1 VPPAAE
7 AVASPRVGARS
18 GAIWAAWAAVLIAL
32 ASTVALSVRNG
43 ELHTDAPFT
52 VIASLMIVGYA
63 TVGALIATRTQG
75 NRIGWLLIA
84 IAAAFVV
91 TGLTG
96 EYALFTIATSRG
108 TLPAGSEVAWISHWS
123 PVPLVCLFVLLVLL
137 FPTGRVAS
145 ARWHWLPP
153 VLVAITA
160 LLTLG
165 VVLHPSPIQ
174 LGEATFV
181 SNATGVEALRS
192 FLDAA
197 LPVLVAVLIL
207 ASLAAIGSLVVRFR
221 RAGGIERGQL
231 RLLTYA
237 IGLSAIFFL
246 GAVLVSVVGP
256 SDSSAGADVLF
267 LAFLACAGVGVPVA
281 CGVAILRYRLYDID
295 VVINKALVYGVLAG
309 FITLV
314 YLAIVV
320 GIGSLIGR
328 ESSALTLLAAFVVA
342 VGFLP
347 VRDVIRRVANRLVY
361 GSRATPYEV
370 LAEFSERMSGAAFDD
385 ATLPRMARLMVEGT
399 GAREGTVWVRVGRTL
414 TPAASWP
421 PAGGPDPNR
430 EPMDMPGEELPA
442 FPPRFHPYPVR
453 HHQEVLGALS
463 VRMPSSDPMDEAR
476 GGLLRSLA
484 SQAGLVLHNVRL
496 IEELRA
502 SRRRIVTTQDARAR
516 RLERNIHDGA
526 QQQLVALN
534 VKLGLLSTLALRD
547 SNGASALATQLQSE
561 APEALETLR
570 DLARGVYPPLLA
582 DRGLEEALH
591 AQARKAAL
599 PVEVDA
605 AGLGRYQQDIE
616 STVYFC
622 ALEALQN
629 AAKYSG
635 ADVVRVRL
643 REAGGELRLEVS
655 DDGAG
660 FDPLVRGSGT
670 GLQGMEDRLAAL
682 GGSLE
687 VRSAPGSGTTVVGR
701 VPLSK

>member
-7 AVASPRVGARS
+7 AAASPGAGARA
-18 GAIWAAWAAVLIAL
+18 GAIWAAWGAVLLAL
-32 ASTVALSVRNG
+32 ASTLTLVVRNG
-43 ELHTDAPFT
+43 ELGTDGPFT
-52 VIASLMIVGYA
+52 VIATLMIVGYA

-75 NRIGWLLIA
+75 NRIGWLMIA

-91 TGLTG
+91 TGLSG
-96 EYALFTIATSRG
+96 EYALFTVSTSPEA
-108 TLPAGSEVAWISHWS
+108 LPAGSAVAWVSHWS

-137 FPTGRVAS
+137 FPTGHVAS
-145 ARWHWLPP
+145 ARWRWLPP
-153 VLVAITA
+153 VLVVTTA
-160 LLTLG
+160 LLTVA

-174 LGEATFV
+174 LGDTTYV
-181 SNATGVEALRS
+181 PNATGVTGLRT

-197 LPVLVAVLIL
+197 LPVLVAVLVL
-207 ASLAAIGSLVVRFR
+207 ASLAAIGSLVVRFQQ
-221 RAGGIERGQL
+221 AGGIERGQL

-237 IGLSAIFFL
+237 IGLSAVFFL
-246 GAVLVSVVGP
+246 GAVLVSVLGP
-256 SDSSAGADVLF
+256 SDSSTGTDVLF

-295 VVINKALVYGVLAG
+295 VVINKALVYGLLAG
-309 FITLV
+309 LITLV
-314 YLAIVV
+314 YLGIVV
-320 GIGSLIGR
+320 GLGSLIGR
-328 ESSALTLLAAFVVA
+328 ESSALTLLAAVVVA

-347 VRDVIRRVANRLVY
+347 VRDVIRRVANRMVY

-370 LAEFSERMSGAAFDD
+370 LSEFSEGMSAAVLDD
-385 ATLPRMARLMVEGT
+385 SMLPRMARLMVEGT
-399 GAREGTVWVRVGRTL
+399 GAREGTVWLRVGRTL
-414 TPAASWP
+414 IPAASWP
-421 PAGGPDPNR
+421 PPEEPNPGR

-442 FPPRFHPYPVR
+442 FPPRFHAYPVR
-453 HHQEVLGALS
+453 HHREVLGALS

-476 GGLLRSLA
+476 ASLLRSLA
-484 SQAGLVLHNVRL
+484 SQAGLVFRNVRL

-516 RLERNIHDGA
+516 TLERNIHDGA

-547 SNGASALATQLQSE
+547 ADGASALALQLQSE
-561 APEALETLR
+561 ATEALENLR

-582 DRGLEEALH
+582 DQGLEEALH
-591 AQARKAAL
+591 AQARKAPL
-599 PVEVDA
+599 PVEVE
-605 AGLGRYQQDIE
+605 AGGLRRYPQEIE

-629 AAKYSG
+629 AAKHSG
-635 ADVVRVRL
+635 AAVVRL
-643 REAGGELRLEVS
+643 RVGEGEEGLRLEVS
-655 DDGAG
+655 DDGVG
-660 FDPLVRGSGT
+660 FDPRARGYGT
-670 GLQGMEDRLAAL
+670 GLQGMADRLAAL

-701 VPLSK
+701 VPLSR